1 MYLVKNCQIFPSQAC
16 HFQYDHRPIF
26 RKGKGGTLAVA
37 KRYKWQNL
45 LNLGCQDSIYFGENH
60 LGRVFFSHFLEC
72 VPCFNKNFWIFYL
85 VLCHFL
91 MSWSLEDL
99 KYILKNIFSI
109 TFSHVNQQRRNMY
122 FEACHCTKNL
132 IFFLQIF
139 WEDSLS
145 KNVALKYNLS
155 CIIRKGDISFS

>member
-1 MYLVKNCQIFPSQAC
+1 
-16 HFQYDHRPIF
+16 
-26 RKGKGGTLAVA
+26 
-37 KRYKWQNL
+37 
-45 LNLGCQDSIYFGENH
+45 
-60 LGRVFFSHFLEC
+60 
-72 VPCFNKNFWIFYL
+72 
-85 VLCHFL
+85 

-109 TFSHVNQQRRNMY
+109 TFSNDNQQRRNMY

-145 KNVALKYNLS
+145 KTVALKYNLS
-155 CIIRKGDISFS
+155 CIIRKGDISFSQKYDFDLYTQKKRSSFSKKPVEIWCVLQMFWKDGLSQKVAQEYDPFCNMWKYNISFFWKMWKIYFF